1 LGFHGEEMK
10 ESQCDKF
17 KNVDERLVLLKLEF
31 QRKEVRYNK

>member
-1 LGFHGEEMK
+1 MK

-31 QRKEVRYNK
+31 QRKVRI